1 MAGYAGPGFFS
12 RAIRSCQTGA
22 VSVRAICTCVTTSG
36 DRIDEINCE
45 KNAFISQKA
54 IAAAGFLFF
63 VGEAGL
69 PPSQLVALPIK
80 ARTS

>member
-1 MAGYAGPGFFS
+1 MAGFAGPGFFS

-45 KNAFISQKA
+45 KNAFILLKA
-54 IAAAGFLFF
+54 IAAAGFFCRRSRS
-63 VGEAGL
+63 AA
-69 PPSQLVALPIK
+69 VAIGC
-80 ARTS
+80 AACQGTDI